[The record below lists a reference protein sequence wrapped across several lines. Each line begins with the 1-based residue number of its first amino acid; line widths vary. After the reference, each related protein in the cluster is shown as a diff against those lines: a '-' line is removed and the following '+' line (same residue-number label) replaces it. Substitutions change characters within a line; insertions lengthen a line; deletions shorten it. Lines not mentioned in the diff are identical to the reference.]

1 MKKWSAIFVLV
12 FSSSVFSKE
21 VQVKVTS
28 PIKHKHFDVA
38 IGSKVELNFSNRE
51 LVKEGL
57 FLGRMVDQD
66 LRDLEFLFLDQKLNR
81 IYMIDPS
88 NVSGIRKSR
97 TQAIISPIDQMG
109 STCTAYG
116 FFHYWDQ
123 MYVSKFKAADE
134 LSVVMNSDRKRMQYL
149 EEIIELYYLQ
159 NRTNITT
166 LLKRDGERFG
176 FKCRNN
182 KFTNTKMAAD
192 FLFQKA
198 SEGNPIMVDFNVASD
213 MVTSSY
219 EVTDYETPAS
229 RDPRLWIPRKVGQ
242 RAASGHVIVV
252 AGAFV
257 TKGKQKLLV
266 LDSNW
271 TEPRVWDLERYIK
284 RKAAVKEMGFHTCET
299 TDP

>member
-1 MKKWSAIFVLV
+1 LS
-12 FSSSVFSKE
+12 FS
-21 VQVKVTS
+21 
-28 PIKHKHFDVA
+28 D
-38 IGSKVELNFSNRE
+38 RDD
-51 LVKEGL
+51 VKEAL
-57 FLGRMVDQD
+57 FLGRMVDQE
-66 LRDLEFLFLDQKLNR
+66 LKDLEFLFLDQKLNR

-88 NVSGIRKSR
+88 NLLGIKKSR
-97 TQAIISPIDQMG
+97 TQAIISTIDQMG

-116 FFHYWDQ
+116 FFHYWNQ
-123 MYVSKFKAADE
+123 IYVSKFKALDE
-134 LSVVMNSDRKRMQYL
+134 LSVVMSSDRRRMQYL

-176 FKCRNN
+176 FKCRNH
-182 KFTNTKMAAD
+182 KFTDTKLAAD
-192 FLFQKA
+192 FLFEKA
-198 SEGNPIMVDFNVASD
+198 YDGNPVMIDFNVASD

-219 EVTDYETPAS
+219 EVTDYETPVS

-271 TEPRVWDLERYIK
+271 NEPRVWDIDRYIK
-284 RKAAVKEMGFHTCET
+284 RKAAVKEMGFHTCDT
-299 TDP
+299 IDL